1 MIKRVLAVTI
11 TAAIVAAAAGTM
23 ASAQEK
29 KAPTAQQNKMKAC
42 AAQWKDEKAKT
53 GAKGR
58 EAYRTF
64 MSSCLK
70 KT

>member
-1 MIKRVLAVTI
+1 MIKAALAAAVT
-11 TAAIVAAAAGTM
+11 AAFFAVAAAPT
-23 ASAQEK
+23 ASAQDK
-29 KAPTAQQNKMKAC
+29 TPTPQQQKMKAC

-64 MSSCLK
+64 MNGCLK
-70 KT
+70 TA

>member
-1 MIKRVLAVTI
+1 MIKRVLAVTV
-11 TAAIVAAAAGTM
+11 TAALVAAAVAPM
-23 ASAQEK
+23 ASAQDK
-29 KAPTAQQNKMKAC
+29 TPTPQQNKMKAC

-64 MSSCLK
+64 MGSCLK